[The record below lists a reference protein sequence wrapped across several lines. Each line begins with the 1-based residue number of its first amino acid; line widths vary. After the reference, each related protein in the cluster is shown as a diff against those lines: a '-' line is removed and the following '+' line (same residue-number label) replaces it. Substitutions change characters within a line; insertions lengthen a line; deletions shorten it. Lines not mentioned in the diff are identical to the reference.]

1 MNRQL
6 PRLALERPPKTGI
19 ANGLW
24 QAIKYRGGTGHLAF
38 IGHRLAGLG
47 TLLFLIIHVTE
58 TSAVY
63 FNPQFYADVVARYQH
78 PVFMLGEIGLV
89 AAVLFHGLN
98 GLRIIA
104 FDWKPDL
111 WSPEREQF
119 WSLVV
124 FGATFALWLPAAFV
138 MGRSLYLHSILMEP
152 VPAAITPEQVGT
164 GWANVAVILLVAAGL
179 IVVFA
184 ASARPGSGRRVAIK
198 PTLETRMWT
207 FMRYSGVLLIPLAYG
222 HVMIKDIL
230 HGVHLIN
237 LSYVNLYWSFLGWRI
252 YDATLLSFALAHGAY
267 GLKQV
272 SEDYVHSPL
281 RLRFTKYAILG
292 GWLIIT
298 AMGAIA
304 LVGGV
309 GATLT

>member
-1 MNRQL
+1 MSRQVS
-6 PRLALERPPKTGI
+6 RLVPERTLKTGI
-19 ANGLW
+19 VDGVW
-24 QAIKYRGGTGHLAF
+24 QGIKYRGGTGHLAF
-38 IGHRLAGLG
+38 IGHRLSGLG
-47 TLLFLIIHVTE
+47 TLLFLIIHVVE

-63 FNPQFYADVVARYQH
+63 FKPEFYAEVVASYQH

-111 WSPEREQF
+111 WSPEREHF

-152 VPAAITPEQVGT
+152 APAAITPEQVGT

-179 IVVFA
+179 LVAFA
-184 ASARPGSGRRVAIK
+184 ASARSGSGRHAAIK
-198 PTLETRMWT
+198 PTLETRMWM

-222 HVMIKDIL
+222 HVLIKDIL

-237 LSYVNLYWSFLGWRI
+237 LAYVELYWRFLGWRI
-252 YDATLLSFALAHGAY
+252 YDAALLSFALAHGAY

-272 SEDYVHSPL
+272 TEDYVHAPL
-281 RLRFTKYAILG
+281 RLRLTKYAILA
-292 GWLIIT
+292 GWLIVT

-309 GATLT
+309 GATLS

>member
-1 MNRQL
+1 VNGQP
-6 PRLALERPPKTGI
+6 PRLALERTPKTGI

-98 GLRIIA
+98 GVRIIA

-111 WSPEREQF
+111 WSPEREHF
-119 WSLVV
+119 WSLAV

-164 GWANVAVILLVAAGL
+164 GWANAAVILLVAAGL
-179 IVVFA
+179 VVASA
-184 ASARPGSGRRVAIK
+184 ASARPGSGRHAAIK
-198 PTLETRMWT
+198 PTLETRMWA

-222 HVMIKDIL
+222 HVLIKDIL

-237 LSYVNLYWSFLGWRI
+237 LAYVDLYWSFLGWRI
-252 YDATLLSFALAHGAY
+252 YDAALLSFALAHGAY

-309 GATLT
+309 AATLT